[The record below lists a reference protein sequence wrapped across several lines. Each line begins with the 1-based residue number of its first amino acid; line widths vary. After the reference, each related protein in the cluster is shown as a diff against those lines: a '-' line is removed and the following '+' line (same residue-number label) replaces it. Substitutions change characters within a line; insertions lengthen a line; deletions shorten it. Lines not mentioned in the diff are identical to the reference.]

1 MTVPRHVFSVLV
13 VCATAFLSGCA
24 GTHRSIAYP
33 DVQPREQRDGAD
45 SLPVAM
51 TEEELNR
58 RFGTPANSW
67 SSTESPGT
75 VLRMY
80 EISLPPARK
89 SACGPI
95 FVALSLAFPPAL
107 VVTVPYCLVDVVAVS
122 IHNIHADLARTP
134 VDFYLLLDQ
143 SGDSQLVTASAV
155 RYFPIDDLRNRHQR
169 DGSGNAV
176 VPSTIGELRWYDTNS
191 NYPATLPADLRS
203 IMLSGCLPDD
213 SAIAARPT
221 R

>member
-1 MTVPRHVFSVLV
+1 MTTPRHVFSLMV
-13 VCATAFLSGCA
+13 VCAAAFMLGCA

-33 DVQPREQRDGAD
+33 DVQPREQRDDAD

-51 TEEELNR
+51 TEDELTG

-67 SSTESPGT
+67 SSSESPGT
-75 VLRMY
+75 VLRLY

-95 FVALSLAFPPAL
+95 FLALSLAFPPAL
-107 VVTVPYCLVDVVAVS
+107 VVTVPYCVVDVIAVS

-155 RYFPIDDLRNRHQR
+155 RYFPLEDLRNRRDR
-169 DGSGNAV
+169 DGSGNLL
-176 VPSTIGELRWYDTNS
+176 VPSTVGELHWNSTNRD
-191 NYPATLPADLRS
+191 YPATLPTDLRS
-203 IMLSGCLPDD
+203 IMLSGSSPDA
-213 SAIAARPT
+213 STIAARPT